1 MAPNHPLR
9 RTHRTVLALAAAAVA
24 THQLSSCSLAQED
37 TAPPTGSAPE
47 KSVAAQT
54 RPDSAEGPYRVVSV
68 TDGDTIKVSVDGRS
82 TTLRL
87 IGIDTP
93 EVTDP
98 RKPVQCFGKE
108 ASQRAHELLDDAE
121 VWLEYDPSQSRQDRY
136 GRTLAYVW
144 LDVDGSAPVN
154 QAMVREGYAHEYT
167 YDTPY
172 KYQDA
177 FNAAE
182 HTASQEQR
190 GLWSPSSCAGDTEQ
204 PAG

>member
-1 MAPNHPLR
+1 MEPNDPPR
-9 RTHRTVLALAAAAVA
+9 RTHRTVLAFVAAAVA
-24 THQLSSCSLAQED
+24 TQLLTSCTLVPDAAGPAGS
-37 TAPPTGSAPE
+37 TPT

-68 TDGDTIKVSVDGRS
+68 SDGDTIKVSIDGRL
-82 TTLRL
+82 TTVRL

-98 RKPVQCFGKE
+98 RKPVQCFGRE
-108 ASQRAHELLDDAE
+108 ASQRAHELLGDAE
-121 VWLEYDPSQSRQDRY
+121 VWLEYDPSQSRLDRY

-144 LDVDGSAPVN
+144 LGGALIN
-154 QAMVREGYAHEYT
+154 QAMVSEGFAHEYT
-167 YDTPY
+167 YDTAY
-172 KYQDA
+172 KYQDE

-190 GLWSPSSCAGDTEQ
+190 GLWSPSTCAGDTERS
-204 PAG
+204 AG